1 MDYIYF
7 YMLHLFFFILFLY
20 YIILLMFMIY
30 LIFKNYQSFFGI
42 EKKIIL
48 VIKDIY
54 FKIIK

>member
-7 YMLHLFFFILFLY
+7 YMLHLFYF

-42 EKKIIL
+42 EKKIML